1 VRKGMA
7 AQTIANLPLDRPRAL
22 LDEGRLEAALE
33 EVDIVPLLMVLV
45 HFTEDVELL
54 DRCALYI
61 RGPFDAMQKIPDMLK
76 QQIRDRLVRVLRE
89 YALGACR
96 LPACP
101 DDALF
106 TRMMSVAVGH
116 PVPAKYVEMIRDDFG
131 FGAPN
136 AGGLVWS
143 KPIEPSRLRGFRVAV
158 IGAGLSGVLAA
169 IRLKQAGLDF
179 EVFEKNP
186 EVGGTWYE
194 NQYPGCGCDTPN
206 HFYSYS
212 FEPNFRW
219 SEYYSK
225 RDEIWNYCKQ
235 CVDKYGFGAHL
246 RLGTM
251 VLGARYDQAN
261 HDWMVRTRGPDGVQ
275 QSGRF
280 NALITAVGQLNRPS
294 VPHIQGA
301 ERFAGPCFHTARW
314 DKNVSV
320 EGGRVAIIGT
330 GASAM
335 QVGPAIAPVVER
347 LSIFQRSPQWM
358 IPNANY
364 HRSVTPNV
372 QWVLEHVPFYARW
385 YRFQLFWGFGD
396 FLHGHLQIDP
406 DWPTPD
412 ISLNEKNE
420 KFRQFAL
427 AHIHK
432 EIGDDPKLL
441 EKVVPRY
448 PIFGKRLLM
457 DNHWYR
463 MLKRDNVDLITD
475 EIDHIDTHAIITRD
489 GASHPADIIVY
500 ATGFE
505 ARRMLV
511 PMEIIGDDGER
522 LHDRWGEDDPR
533 AYLGITVPGFP
544 NLFLLY
550 GPNTNL
556 AHGGSAVFNAEC
568 QVRYT
573 MRAIKCLIEEG
584 HAAMD
589 VRRDVHDSYNVK
601 VDAANARMVWSHK
614 GMTNWYKNSK
624 GRVTQNSP
632 WSMCDY
638 WHMTRDINPTDYRFE
653 DPT

>member
-1 VRKGMA
+1 
-7 AQTIANLPLDRPRAL
+7 
-22 LDEGRLEAALE
+22 
-33 EVDIVPLLMVLV
+33 
-45 HFTEDVELL
+45 
-54 DRCALYI
+54 
-61 RGPFDAMQKIPDMLK
+61 
-76 QQIRDRLVRVLRE
+76 
-89 YALGACR
+89 
-96 LPACP
+96 
-101 DDALF
+101 
-106 TRMMSVAVGH
+106 MSVAVGH
-116 PVPAKYVEMIRDDFG
+116 PVPDKYVEMIRDDFG
-131 FGAPN
+131 FGAQN

-143 KPIEPSRLRGFRVAV
+143 KPIERSTRSGFRVAV
-158 IGAGLSGVLAA
+158 IGAGLSGILAA
-169 IRLKQAGLDF
+169 IRLKQAGIDF

-186 EVGGTWYE
+186 DVGGTWFE

-212 FEPNFRW
+212 FEPNSRW

-225 RDEIWNYCKQ
+225 RNEIWDYCKQ
-235 CVDKYGFGAHL
+235 CREKYGIGDHL
-246 RLGTM
+246 RLDTL
-251 VLGARYDQAN
+251 VLGARYNQAC
-261 HDWMVRTRGPDGVQ
+261 HDWTVRTRGPDGLER
-275 QSGRF
+275 SGRF

-294 VPHIQGA
+294 VPQIQGA
-301 ERFAGPCFHTARW
+301 ERFAGPSFHTARW
-314 DKNVSV
+314 DKKVSV
-320 EGGRVAIIGT
+320 EGRRVAIIGT

-335 QVGPAIAPVVER
+335 QVGPAIAPSVDR
-347 LSIFQRSPQWM
+347 LLIFQRSPQWM

-372 QWVLEHVPFYARW
+372 QWALEHVPFYARW
-385 YRFQLFWGFGD
+385 HRFQLFWGFGD

-412 ISLNEKNE
+412 LSLNPKNE

-427 AHIHK
+427 AHIQK
-432 EIGDDPKLL
+432 EIGDDPRLL

-457 DNHWYR
+457 DNHWYK
-463 MLKRDNVDLITD
+463 MLKRDNVALISG
-475 EIDHIDTHAIITRD
+475 EIDRIETDAIITRD
-489 GASHPADIIVY
+489 GAKHPADIIVY

-511 PMEIIGDDGER
+511 PMEITGIDGER
-522 LHDRWGEDDPR
+522 LHHRWGEDDPR

-573 MRAIKCLIEEG
+573 MRALKYLIEEG

-589 VRRDVHDSYNVK
+589 VKRDVHDSYNVE
-601 VDAANARMVWSHK
+601 VDNANARMVWSHK

-638 WHMTRDINPTDYRFE
+638 WHMTKDINPTDYQFE